1 METRRSAAS
10 PPRRSDAS
18 PRPGSRSTAAD
29 AAKAGALMLAVN
41 GLCAGV
47 GAAVGVLLGP
57 IVPLALAGFFIGF
70 GAAIAVVIRRYS
82 ER

>member
-1 METRRSAAS
+1 MQ
-10 PPRRSDAS
+10 
-18 PRPGSRSTAAD
+18 PRPPAGSSQSRSPITAAD
-29 AAKAGALMLAVN
+29 AAKAGVLMLTVN

-47 GAAVGVLLGP
+47 GAAVGALVGA

-70 GAAIAVVIRRYS
+70 GAAIAVVIRRFS